1 MRIAV
6 AGGTGTVGRHVVD
19 VLRERG
25 HDPVILTRS
34 AGVDLVTSGGL
45 AGSLDGVDAVIDV
58 SSTTTL
64 SDAASRAFF
73 GAVTRNLLAAEV
85 EAGVGHHVALSIVG
99 TADAPYG
106 YYAGKLLQEQLVEAA
121 PVPWTI
127 LRATQF
133 HEFSA
138 QILDRMKAGPFV
150 VVPRMQSQPVAARE
164 VAERLVTLATGT
176 PAGRAP
182 DVAGPRVERLAD
194 MVRRYTKAAG
204 RSERIVEV
212 PLPGAYGTA
221 MRDGTL
227 LPRPG
232 ADLGVQ
238 TFDEWVAAV
247 PAAV

>member
-1 MRIAV
+1 MKIAV
-6 AGGTGTVGRHVVD
+6 AGGTGTVGRHIVD
-19 VLRERG
+19 IVRERG

-34 AGVDLVTSGGL
+34 AGVDLVTGDGL
-45 AGSLDGVDAVIDV
+45 AGSLDDVDVVIDV
-58 SSTTTL
+58 ASTTTL

-73 GAVTRNLLAAEV
+73 GAVTRNLLVAEV
-85 EAGVGHHVALSIVG
+85 EAGVGHHIALSIVG

-106 YYAGKLLQEQLVEAA
+106 YYAGKLLQEQLVEAG

-138 QILDRMKAGPFV
+138 QILARMKAGPFV

-164 VAERLVTLATGT
+164 VAARLVTLATGA
-176 PAGRAP
+176 PAGRAA
-182 DVAGPRVERLAD
+182 DLAGPRVERLAD
-194 MVRRYTKAAG
+194 MVRRYTRAAG
-204 RSERIVEV
+204 RSERIVEM
-212 PLPGAYGTA
+212 PLPGAYGRA

-227 LPRPG
+227 LPGPG
-232 ADLGVQ
+232 AELGAQ
-238 TFDEWVAAV
+238 TFDAWVAAV